1 MKKADSPVT
10 AAIDAI
16 EARVYAALKKF
27 GFRRHGRTLHRF
39 VSGDISQVINFQCG
53 QAYRGET
60 GNMWVN
66 TGIRV
71 PECSER
77 EFFPSL
83 PAKKY
88 YKEYECTI
96 RSRLGL
102 IDGGE
107 EKCFN
112 VACGAEAAADEIL
125 DDILNKV
132 LPVFDALSDRRA
144 ILARRRDYPTFDT
157 LNRNLILLEEA
168 MIYGHL
174 RETEKAEE
182 CFKAYYQKALDEYNG
197 QLANGRKYYLR
208 KGERIISMGQ
218 DITAQEDGRVT
229 ICGASRAHLNYLD
242 ELAAK
247 LGLRRRA
254 CDLDKHGGI

>member
-1 MKKADSPVT
+1 MKEADSPVT

-132 LPVFDALSDRRA
+132 LPVCDALSDRRA

-168 MIYGHL
+168 MIYGRL
-174 RETEKAEE
+174 GETEKAEE
-182 CFKAYYQKALDEYNG
+182 CFKAYYQNALDDYNG

-218 DITAQEDGRVT
+218 DITAQEDGWVT
-229 ICGASRAHLNYLD
+229 ICGASRAHLDYLD

-247 LGLRRRA
+247 LGLGQEA
-254 CDLDKHGGI
+254 AHCISTINL

>member
-1 MKKADSPVT
+1 MKEADSPVT

-16 EARVYAALKKF
+16 EARVYTALKKF

-39 VSGDISQVINFQCG
+39 VSDDISQVINFQCG

-60 GNMWVN
+60 CNMWVN

-125 DDILNKV
+125 DDILYKV
-132 LPVFDALSDRRA
+132 LPVFDELYDRRA

-157 LNRNLILLEEA
+157 LNRNLIPLEEA

-174 RETEKAEE
+174 GETGKAEE
-182 CFKAYYQKALDEYNG
+182 CFKAYYQKAFDDYNG

-208 KGERIISMGQ
+208 KGERIISMGR
-218 DITAQEDGRVT
+218 DITAQEDGWVT
-229 ICGASRAHLNYLD
+229 IHGASRAHLDYLD

-247 LGLRRRA
+247 LGLGQEA
-254 CDLDKHGGI
+254 PHCISTTNL

>member
-1 MKKADSPVT
+1 MKEAASPVT

-60 GNMWVN
+60 DRMWVN

-71 PECSER
+71 SECSER
-77 EFFPSL
+77 EFFPSQ
-83 PAKKY
+83 PMKKY

-107 EKCFN
+107 EKCFC
-112 VACGAEAAADEIL
+112 VTDGAEAAADEIL
-125 DDILNKV
+125 GDVLNKV
-132 LPVFDALSDRRA
+132 LPVFDILSERRA
-144 ILARRRDYPTFDT
+144 ILARRRDFPSFDV
-157 LNRNLILLEEA
+157 LCRNQILLEES

-174 RETEKAEE
+174 GDMEKAKELFEE
-182 CFKAYYQKALDEYNG
+182 YYRRKLEEYNDMTE
-197 QLANGRKYYLR
+197 NGRRYYLK
-208 KGERIISMGQ
+208 KGERIVYMGQ
-218 DITAQEDGRVT
+218 DITAQEDGYVT
-229 ICGASRAHLNYLD
+229 IYGASRGHLDYLD
-242 ELAAK
+242 GLAAR
-247 LGLRRRA
+247 LGLRQGA
-254 CDLDKHGGI
+254 PTP